1 MEYLAQNKR
10 EIGKLVLILI
20 LMWAGEWGR
29 VELGNISLCM
39 GRWKAMVC
47 NLQLLS
53 LFWTIRSS
61 ILASSIR
68 PLYSNIKSLFPLLIK
83 VVWECKTFFQFHMT
97 IFKWKACRADLV
109 LYHLH
114 IVVESPKLRMFTL
127 SVCLYPSGV
136 LRYFNVLNFTILK
149 QRPMCR
155 WYRSLIKYSNRQIQY
170 GSGSFCSLSFSAADA
185 LKWNRCR

>member
-127 SVCLYPSGV
+127 GLHYQYAFV
-136 LRYFNVLNFTILK
+136 LLEFCGIL
-149 QRPMCR
+149 M
-155 WYRSLIKYSNRQIQY
+155 SLI
-170 GSGSFCSLSFSAADA
+170 SLYWSRD
-185 LKWNRCR
+185 LCVGDIGLW